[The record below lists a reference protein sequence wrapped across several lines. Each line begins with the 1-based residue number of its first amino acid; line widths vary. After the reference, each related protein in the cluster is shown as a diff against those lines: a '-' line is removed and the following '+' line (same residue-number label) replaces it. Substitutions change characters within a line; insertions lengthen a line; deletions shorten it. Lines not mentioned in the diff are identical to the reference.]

1 MVATRH
7 EARGTAREPD
17 GGTPGR
23 FAWYVQEQILGRI
36 WCIHGVGL
44 MPVFAALNSGFDR
57 AKISA
62 AEIRA
67 MLNLENGNREKG
79 AGYENTIGDG

>member
-1 MVATRH
+1 
-7 EARGTAREPD
+7 
-17 GGTPGR
+17 
-23 FAWYVQEQILGRI
+23 
-36 WCIHGVGL
+36 
-44 MPVFAALNSGFDR
+44 MPVFAALNSGLDR

-79 AGYENTIGDG
+79 AGYENTIGDGCERG